1 MEEDTKFHSNFSHI
15 FTQVEVNDKCISK
28 INKYIEINDK
38 CISILKALQEK
49 KNRFENND
57 IIFLSV
63 GNTVQICEIHH
74 QIGFGYFDECL
85 NSSASFRIL

>member
-1 MEEDTKFHSNFSHI
+1 MYFNFESL
-15 FTQVEVNDKCISK
+15 TG
-28 INKYIEINDK
+28 
-38 CISILKALQEK
+38 K
-49 KNRFENND
+49 KNRFENNN

-74 QIGFGYFDECL
+74 QIGFGYLDECL